1 MPVMLLLK
9 QLVQHQLRIVQQ
21 RHVQCHTSC
30 SQVKV
35 YLHLRLLFLNQV
47 EFTHKFL
54 MLQV

>member
-1 MPVMLLLK
+1 MLVMLLLK
-9 QLVQHQLRIVQQ
+9 QPVRHQLRIVQQ
-21 RHVQCHTSC
+21 RNVQCHTLC